1 MFGYSISEFS
11 RSILGLNQRNLAF
24 IRKLNPIKYKK
35 NADDKLLT
43 KKILS
48 KRKLKTPEL
57 YKIIRTAQQIDY
69 INWHTLPNSFV
80 IKPNRGTHG
89 SGIIVFY
96 GKVKGKLQWIT
107 PSMETMDVE
116 AIKQHIRDIL
126 DGKYSIDGKQDVAF
140 FEERVKN
147 HQTLKPYAY
156 RGIPDIRVIVYNSFP
171 LMAELRLPTK
181 ESKGTANLHA
191 GGIGVGIDIGSG
203 VTTTA
208 IHRKGF
214 DLIGDRY
221 NIIEETLDEPKL
233 PLHGIKI
240 PHWEKILE
248 LSVKC
253 QQISKLGFVG
263 VDIVIDREKGPMIL
277 EVNARPGLAIQ
288 LANQE
293 GLLERINQV
302 QRYKKNK
309 TVEKYVAIARNLF
322 GGEIEEQVENITGR
336 EIIGLVEKASI
347 SPSIAVIEALQSN
360 KKKKIEIPRE
370 TVKAKV
376 DTGALKSAIDYNLA
390 IELGY
395 KELMTIQDVITKRYH
410 TAEEAHAVREVYD
423 KKVYKKEFDS
433 IRDFVVV
440 KSSNGFTVRAVIEAQ
455 ITLGAVTKVFRL
467 NVSDRSD
474 LLYPIII
481 GKNDLKEFLIDPTK
495 VFTMRQ

>member
-1 MFGYSISEFS
+1 MFGISFGDIS
-11 RSILGLNQRNLAF
+11 QKVLGLNRRNLRY
-24 IRKLNPIKYKK
+24 IRKLNPSKYKRY
-35 NADDKLLT
+35 ADDKLLT
-43 KKILS
+43 KRVISKKKI
-48 KRKLKTPEL
+48 KTPEL
-57 YKIIRTAQQIDY
+57 FKIIRTKQQLDY
-69 INWHTLPNSFV
+69 LNWKALPKSFV

-96 GKVKGKLQWIT
+96 GKIKGKDEWIM
-107 PSMETMDVE
+107 PNLETMTVD
-116 AIKQHIRDIL
+116 AIKQHVADII
-126 DGKYSIDGKQDVAF
+126 DGKYSIDGKADVAF

-156 RGIPDIRVIVYNSFP
+156 KGIPDIRIIIYNSFP
-171 LMAELRLPTK
+171 IMAELRLPTK

-191 GGIGVGIDIGSG
+191 GGIGVGIDIASG

-221 NIIEETLDEPKL
+221 DIIEETLDDPKL
-233 PLHGIKI
+233 PLRGIKI
-240 PHWEKILE
+240 PHWDKILE

-253 QQISKLGFVG
+253 QQIVKLGFVG
-263 VDIVIDREKGPMIL
+263 VDVVIDKEKGPMIL

-293 GLLERINQV
+293 GLQDRIIQV
-302 QRYKKNK
+302 QRFKKKK

-322 GGEIEEQVENITGR
+322 GGEIEEQVENLTGR
-336 EIIGLVEKASI
+336 EIIGLIEKATITPMANVVEKLK
-347 SPSIAVIEALQSN
+347 E
-360 KKKKIEIPRE
+360 KKKKTILPKE
-370 TVKAKV
+370 TVKAKI

-390 IELGY
+390 ITLGY
-395 KELMTIQDVITKRYH
+395 SELIGIQHVITKRYNSL
-410 TAEEAHAVREVYD
+410 EEAHTIREEYD
-423 KKVYKKEFDS
+423 KKVFKKEFET
-433 IRDFVVV
+433 IKDFVVV
-440 KSSNGFTVRAVIEAQ
+440 KSSNGYTVRAVIEAH
-455 ITLGAVTKVFRL
+455 ITLGAVTKTFRL

-481 GKNDLKEFLIDPTK
+481 GKNDLKEFLIDPTR